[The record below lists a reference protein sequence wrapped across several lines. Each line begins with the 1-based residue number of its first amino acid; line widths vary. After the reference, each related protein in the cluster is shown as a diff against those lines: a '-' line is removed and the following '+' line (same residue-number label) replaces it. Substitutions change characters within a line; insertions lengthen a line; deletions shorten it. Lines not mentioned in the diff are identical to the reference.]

1 MHGDFSRLTF
11 RPDKRFSAVL
21 AQQGRVQLDAEAN
34 EQVLINQHRQRTAIG
49 DLIGRFGGPRGANG
63 FKLTYLP
70 KDKAP
75 ASLVIGGGRYYVD
88 GILVEATRPP
98 RGVPVLDDPETDPTP
113 APPAE
118 WTYWD
123 QPDAHR
129 DQERLDEAHHLPAE
143 FPFLAY
149 LLVTEHLVTA
159 IQDPEIRE
167 TALGPALP
175 DTTARTKVSWQVL
188 PLTAKDGLQIPDRPT
203 PENLMAAFDGWVER
217 GRATGRLA
225 ARAER
230 PARTEDDPCLSAP
243 DARFRGLENQLYR
256 VEIHAGGKAPTFK
269 WSRENGSVALPVS
282 TVDKTWVTLAEGA
295 RDLKLGLSIG
305 DWVELADDASV
316 ARGEIGPLAQIRDLD
331 TEALRI
337 ELSAESATGV
347 GRPGRHA
354 FLRRWDQRGDARPV
368 EEGKWLDLEDG
379 VQVWF
384 AAGGK
389 YRGGDYWLIPART
402 LSGEVE
408 WPRNERGEPLLRPQL
423 GILRHYAPLAWI
435 PAAGQLTDLRLTFG
449 PIAQHVVSEL

>member
-34 EQVLINQHRQRTAIG
+34 EQVLISQHRHRTAIS
-49 DLIGRFGGPRGANG
+49 DLIGRRGGPRDANG
-63 FKLTYLP
+63 FRIAFVP
-70 KDKAP
+70 KGKEP
-75 ASLVIGGGRYYVD
+75 ADLKIHGGRYYVD

-98 RGVPVLDDPETDPTP
+98 RGVPVPDEPETDP
-113 APPAE
+113 APPPAAE

-129 DQERLDEAHHLPAE
+129 DRERQDEAHHLPDL
-143 FPFLAY
+143 PFLAY

-203 PENLMAAFDGWVER
+203 PESLTAAFDSWVDR
-217 GRATGRLA
+217 GRATARLA

-256 VEIHAGGKAPTFK
+256 VEIHLGGKQPTFK
-269 WSRENGSVALPVS
+269 WSRENGSVTLPVS

-295 RDLKLGLSIG
+295 RDRKLGLSIG

-316 ARGEIGPLAQIRDLD
+316 ARGEAGPLAQVRDLD
-331 TEALRI
+331 TEALRV
-337 ELSAESATGV
+337 ELSREPGTGV

-354 FLRRWDQRGDARPV
+354 FLRRWDQRGDAIRI
-368 EEGKWLDLEDG
+368 EEGRWLDLEDG

-384 AAGGK
+384 ATGGR

-408 WPRNERGEPLLRPQL
+408 WPRDERGAPLLQDPH
-423 GILRHYAPLAWI
+423 GIRRHYAPLAWI
-435 PAAGQLTDLRLTFG
+435 PAGNQLTDLRLTF
-449 PIAQHVVSEL
+449 PPLAQHAS